1 MRETEKIMEYA
12 RLSGASYKAPAEMAY
27 FLTSDPTGMKYAM
40 AGWRDVKASGF
51 QCYLLEDRSEGG
63 YVFAFR
69 GTEFIREP
77 VKDTILTDAR
87 MMLFRPAAADV

>member
-51 QCYLLEDRSEGG
+51 Q
-63 YVFAFR
+63 
-69 GTEFIREP
+69 
-77 VKDTILTDAR
+77 
-87 MMLFRPAAADV
+87 

>member
-40 AGWRDVKASGF
+40 AGWAGVGASRVPG
-51 QCYLLEDRSEGG
+51 YLL
-63 YVFAFR
+63 
-69 GTEFIREP
+69 
-77 VKDTILTDAR
+77 
-87 MMLFRPAAADV
+87 